1 MTSSIKIPET
11 VRNLLFFGSRTLDHS
26 LVDSLIVSC
35 ITKYKP
41 THILTA
47 KEPKGVCALTQ
58 TIAQRLSIPCLTFSV
73 NREKYAKG
81 MWEHRSKEAL
91 SACDYAIFI
100 HDGTSKGTQNEIEL
114 AIKMQKPYEY
124 HKVEQKNPTNPK
136 NSQKQGE
143 ENGHDRRVKVSE
155 YDEIF
160 MQILRSQRLSLRE
173 IGRIAGFSPTTVDK
187 YTKDIRF
194 PKGTDLN
201 LSIVLRQ
208 LAMKAALDAWKD
220 KGVNGR
226 EYALTIEKYF
236 NALKSI
242 EDLRCVISLR
252 DEILALENLMQEED
266 LPQDLLEV
274 IQKRYDRLN
283 EEIKG

>member
-1 MTSSIKIPET
+1 MKKNNRILQTPKKQEDKP
-11 VRNLLFFGSRTLDHS
+11 VLF
-26 LVDSLIVSC
+26 
-35 ITKYKP
+35 
-41 THILTA
+41 
-47 KEPKGVCALTQ
+47 
-58 TIAQRLSIPCLTFSV
+58 
-73 NREKYAKG
+73 
-81 MWEHRSKEAL
+81 
-91 SACDYAIFI
+91 
-100 HDGTSKGTQNEIEL
+100 
-114 AIKMQKPYEY
+114 
-124 HKVEQKNPTNPK
+124 
-136 NSQKQGE
+136 SQQ
-143 ENGHDRRVKVSE
+143 KVSD
-155 YDEIF
+155 YDAIF

-173 IGRIAGFSPTTVDK
+173 IGKIVGYSATTVNT
-187 YTKDIRF
+187 YTEDIRF

-283 EEIKG
+283 EELKG